1 MKVINHAF
9 IMAAGRGIRL
19 KPLTNSLPKGMMPY
33 KNTTLISNGISKLK
47 KFIKNI
53 HISVGYKGSI
63 LAKHVIENNV
73 SSIINTDS
81 KGNAWWIFNSLFKYL
96 NEPII
101 VLTCDNVTTID
112 FRLIEKD
119 YLKKKSP
126 PCMLIPVKPIE
137 GLDGDFIKHKNNI
150 VTSLSRIKYSNIYC
164 SGIQIINPYRI
175 NCIIKNKKNFNQVW
189 NLLIKKKLLYVSNV
203 TLKKWFTIDN
213 IDFLIKL
220 QKNY

>member
-164 SGIQIINPYRI
+164 KI
-175 NCIIKNKKNFNQVW
+175 
-189 NLLIKKKLLYVSNV
+189 
-203 TLKKWFTIDN
+203 
-213 IDFLIKL
+213 
-220 QKNY
+220 